1 MLQRHYDQSLH
12 QPRMQR
18 TVFYVSEST
27 GITAET
33 VGHSL
38 LSQFEGID
46 FTTVYMPF
54 INTRDKALELVARLK
69 VIKQQDGNRPIIF
82 GTLLDSEIRALFSPD
97 CCLYMELFDTFVGP
111 LSEELGVPPTRK
123 SGQSHSLKNPGHY
136 DSRIDAINFTMANDD
151 GMRIDD
157 FPAADVILVG
167 VSRSGKT
174 PTCLYLALHFGLKA
188 ANYPLTDEDFER
200 AAAPGVLM
208 PHRHKLFGLTIEAER
223 LHRIRQERRPNSSY
237 ASLPRCREELRRAR
251 DIFAQLGVAVIDTT
265 TQSIEEISSQ
275 IVKGL

>member
-1 MLQRHYDQSLH
+1 MFQRRYDDSLA
-12 QPRMQR
+12 PARVQR

-38 LSQFEGID
+38 LSQFEGIE
-46 FTTVYMPF
+46 FKTVYMPF
-54 INTRDKALELVARLK
+54 INTREKALELIDRLNA
-69 VIKQQDGNRPIIF
+69 IKEQDGNRPIIF
-82 GTLLDSEIRALFSPD
+82 GTLLDNEIRALFTRE

-123 SGQSHSLKNPGHY
+123 AGQSHALRSPGRY
-136 DSRIDAINFTMANDD
+136 DTRIDAINFTMANDD
-151 GMRIDD
+151 GIN
-157 FPAADVILVG
+157 PANFNQADVVLIG

-174 PTCLYLALHFGLKA
+174 PTCLYLAMHFGLKA
-188 ANYPLTDEDFER
+188 ANYPLTAEDFEQGNI
-200 AAAPGVLM
+200 PKVLL
-208 PHRHKLFGLTIEAER
+208 PHRTKLFGLTIEPER
-223 LHRIRQERRPNSSY
+223 LHRIRQERRPNSPY
-237 ASLPRCREELRRAR
+237 ASLACCKDELRRAHT
-251 DIFAQLGVAVIDTT
+251 IFSRLGIYVIDTT

>member
-1 MLQRHYDQSLH
+1 MH
-12 QPRMQR
+12 R

-46 FTTVYMPF
+46 FKTVYMPY

-69 VIKQQDGNRPIIF
+69 LIKEQDGARPIIF
-82 GTLLDSEIRALFSPD
+82 GTLLDEGIRALFGSD

-123 SGQSHSLKNPGHY
+123 SGQSHALKSPSHY
-136 DSRIDAINFTMANDD
+136 DSRIEAINFTMGNDD
-151 GMRIDD
+151 GMRPENFDK
-157 FPAADVILVG
+157 ASVVLVG

-174 PTCLYLALHFGLKA
+174 PTCLYLAMHFGLNA

-200 AAAPGVLM
+200 GGVPKPLL
-208 PHRHKLFGLTIEAER
+208 PHRDKLIGLTIEASR
-223 LHRIRQERRPNSSY
+223 LQRIRQERRPNSSY
-237 ASLPRCREELRRAR
+237 ASLRRCQEELRRA
-251 DIFAQLGVAVIDTT
+251 DAIFRQLGIPVVDTT
-265 TQSIEEISSQ
+265 SHSIEEIASY
-275 IVKGL
+275 IVKNL

>member
-1 MLQRHYDQSLH
+1 MFQRRYDDTLG
-12 QPRMQR
+12 PFRMRR

-46 FTTVYMPF
+46 FKTVYMPF
-54 INTRDKALELVARLK
+54 INTKEKARELIGRLRT
-69 VIKQQDGNRPIIF
+69 IKEQDGNRPIIF
-82 GTLLDSEIRALFSPD
+82 GTLLDSEIRSLFNSE

-123 SGQSHSLKNPGHY
+123 AGQSHSLKNPGRY
-136 DSRIDAINFTMANDD
+136 DTRIDAINFTMANDD
-151 GMRIDD
+151 GIHPDNFD
-157 FPAADVILVG
+157 KADVVLVG

-188 ANYPLTDEDFER
+188 ANYPLTEEDFEQEGIPK
-200 AAAPGVLM
+200 ALL
-208 PHRHKLFGLTIEAER
+208 PHRCKLFGLTIEAER
-223 LHRIRQERRPNSSY
+223 LYRIRQERRPNSRY
-237 ASLPRCREELRRAR
+237 ASLERCKEEVRRAHA
-251 DIFAQLGVAVIDTT
+251 IFAQLGINVLDTT
-265 TQSIEEISSQ
+265 IHSIEEISSQ
-275 IVKGL
+275 IVKNL

>member
-1 MLQRHYDQSLH
+1 MFQRRYDENLE

-46 FTTVYMPF
+46 FKTIYMPF
-54 INTRDKALELVARLK
+54 INTRDKALELVARLRA
-69 VIKQQDGNRPIIF
+69 IKEQDGVRPIIF
-82 GTLLDSEIRALFSPD
+82 GTLLDADIRALFSCD

-123 SGQSHSLKNPGHY
+123 SGQSHSLKNPGRY
-136 DSRIDAINFTMANDD
+136 DSRIDAINFAMANDD
-151 GMRIDD
+151 GMRLDNFD
-157 FPAADVILVG
+157 KADVILVG

-174 PTCLYLALHFGLKA
+174 PTCLYLAMHFGLKA
-188 ANYPLTDEDFER
+188 ANYPLTEEDFEQEAPPKALVPFR
-200 AAAPGVLM
+200 A
-208 PHRHKLFGLTIEAER
+208 KLFGLTIDAER
-223 LHRIRQERRPNSSY
+223 LRRIRQERRPNSGY
-237 ASLPRCREELRRAR
+237 ASLERCQDELRRAHAM
-251 DIFAQLGVAVIDTT
+251 FQQLGISVLDTT
-265 TQSIEEISSQ
+265 THSIEEISSH
-275 IVKGL
+275 IVKRL